1 MRVFLRCFF
10 GRAVPVLCAAALLVS
25 AGCATSSKPAREDA
39 VARRIAAAEMHPR
52 LLMTAAEGE
61 AVRGRIAHDKTAA
74 AVFAAVRADAD
85 ALLDSPP
92 VVYKKDGKR
101 LLSVSREALAR
112 VLCLAF
118 VHRMTDDPKYAA
130 RALAEMEAAAGFSDW
145 NPSHFLDTAEM
156 AAALAIGYDWLYPLL
171 SPEQE
176 GMIRRAILD
185 KGIHPSF
192 EGKRG
197 WITGNNNWNQV
208 CHGGMVFGAL
218 ALLEREPELA
228 EKVVTRA
235 LNGLPYAMD
244 VVAPDGVYPEGP
256 SYWEYGTT
264 YNVLLIAALESAL
277 GTDFG
282 LKRHPGFRETG
293 AYPLLMTGP
302 TGGVFGFSDS
312 GQTGSLSPAVF
323 WFARENKDPGLAWAN
338 HQRLRDMLAKD
349 GAGRGSRFLPL
360 LLVWWDGKPAA
371 EPRQPLAWKGEGIN
385 PVAVFRTSW
394 TDPNAAFLAVKAG
407 TPAANHGHMD
417 IGSFIYEADG
427 IRWAVDLGAES
438 YGKLEA
444 RGMGIWDR
452 RQGSDRWRIFRYHN
466 ISHNTLTV
474 DGAEQV
480 VEARADFTRF
490 SERKTRAV
498 MDLSAVYGGRLARA
512 ERGFTLLPDGRV
524 LLQDEITAGDAPAR
538 VRWAMTTP
546 GEVAETAP
554 GRALLTKDGKQLR
567 VEVLSRPDAVME
579 TFATDPPPN
588 EWDTPNPGTR
598 QIGFH
603 TDLAP
608 GESSTLAV
616 LLTPGSAGAPSAPGL
631 EPLAEWPGRTS
642 APERATPE
650 NN

>member
-1 MRVFLRCFF
+1 MRVVLQRFF
-10 GRAVPVLCAAALLVS
+10 GRAVTAACAAAVLAS
-25 AGCATSSKPAREDA
+25 AGCATLPPAGDGNRA
-39 VARRIAAAEMHPR
+39 VARRIAGAEMHPR
-52 LLMTAAEGE
+52 LLMTAAEGA
-61 AVRGRIAHDKTAA
+61 AVRERIARDKTAA
-74 AVFAAVRADAD
+74 AVFEAVRADAD
-85 ALLDSPP
+85 ALLDAPP

-130 RALAEMEAAAGFSDW
+130 RALAEMETAAGFNDW

-176 GMIRRAILD
+176 AMIRRAILD

-197 WITGNNNWNQV
+197 WVNGDNNWNQV

-235 LNGLPYAMD
+235 LGGLPHAMD

-282 LKRHPGFRETG
+282 LKRRPGFRETG

-312 GQTGSLSPAVF
+312 GQTGGLSPAVF
-323 WFARENKDPGLAWAN
+323 WFARENKDPGLAWDN
-338 HQRLRDMLAKD
+338 HRRLREMLAKD

-417 IGSFIYEADG
+417 TGSFIYEADG
-427 IRWAVDLGAES
+427 VRWALDLGAES

-452 RQGSDRWRIFRYHN
+452 KQGSDRWRIFRYHN

-480 VEARADFTRF
+480 VAARADFTRF
-490 SERKTRAV
+490 SARKARAV
-498 MDLSAVYGGRLARA
+498 MDLSAVYGGQLARA
-512 ERGFTLLPDGRV
+512 ERGFTRLPDGRV

-579 TFATDPPPN
+579 TVPTNPPPN

-608 GESSTLAV
+608 GESAVLAV
-616 LLTPGSAGAPSAPGL
+616 LLTPGSAAPVPAPPL
-631 EPLAEWPGRTS
+631 EPLAEWPGKAAGDR
-642 APERATPE
+642 
-650 NN
+650 

>member
-1 MRVFLRCFF
+1 MFLRCFF
-10 GRAVPVLCAAALLVS
+10 GRTVPVLCAAALLVS
-25 AGCATSSKPAREDA
+25 AGCATSPTPAGDRA

-61 AVRGRIAHDKTAA
+61 AVRERIARDATAA

-85 ALLDSPP
+85 ALLDTPP

-130 RALAEMEAAAGFSDW
+130 RALAEMEATAGFSDW

-192 EGKRG
+192 EEKRG

-228 EKVVTRA
+228 ERVITRA
-235 LNGLPYAMD
+235 LRGVPHAMD

-277 GTDFG
+277 GSDFG
-282 LKRHPGFRETG
+282 LMKRPGFRETG

-312 GQTGSLSPAVF
+312 SQTGALSPAVF
-323 WFARENKDPGLAWAN
+323 WFAREYRDPGLAWFD
-338 HQRLRDMLAKD
+338 HQRLQAMLAEEQD
-349 GAGRGSRFLPL
+349 GRRSRFLPL
-360 LLVWWDGKPAA
+360 LLLWWDGKPAA
-371 EPRQPLAWKGEGIN
+371 KPRQPLGWKGEGIN

-394 TDPNAAFLAVKAG
+394 TDPGAAFLAVKAG
-407 TPAANHGHMD
+407 TPSANHGHMD
-417 IGSFIYEADG
+417 AGSFIYEADG
-427 IRWAVDLGAES
+427 VRWALEFGSEN

-452 RQGSDRWRIFRYHN
+452 KQGSDRWSIFRYHN

-480 VEARADFTRF
+480 VTARAGFTRF
-490 SERKTRAV
+490 SARRARAV
-498 MDLSAVYGGRLARA
+498 MDLSTVYGGQLARA
-512 ERGFTLLPDGRV
+512 ERGFALLPDGRV
-524 LLQDEITAGDAPAR
+524 LIQDEITAGDAPAR
-538 VRWAMTTP
+538 VRWAMATP
-546 GEVAETAP
+546 ADIAETAP
-554 GRALLTKDGKQLR
+554 GQALLVKDGKQLR
-567 VEVLSRPDAVME
+567 LEVLSRPDAAIE
-579 TFATDPPPN
+579 TFTTDPPPN

-598 QIGFH
+598 QVGFH

-608 GESSTLAV
+608 GESITLTV
-616 LLTPGSAGAPSAPGL
+616 LLTPGSAGGGDAPVL
-631 EPLAEWPGRTS
+631 EPLSKWPGKAAGTLS
-642 APERATPE
+642 IHP
-650 NN
+650 